1 MYAPVG
7 TMNTDGLEIRLVA
20 GESKRNLAKH
30 KVSFETASQ
39 VFSDPYLIVVEDRE
53 DEGGEL
59 RYHAIGRV
67 ASQVLLVVVYVD
79 HSSNEQE
86 VLHFISARKAED
98 YEQRTYARQFQ
109 EGH

>member
-67 ASQVLLVVVYVD
+67 ASQVLLVV
-79 HSSNEQE
+79 
-86 VLHFISARKAED
+86 HFISARKAED